1 MKIFHI
7 IIFFFLLGIVSCGSI
22 KEDKLEANQMA
33 AAPEWV
39 KKRPVSQSNYI
50 GIAKINKANYSDTY
64 SQAAKKMALNDLASE
79 ISVKIESNTIVSSS
93 EDNSGF
99 KSDFSRYIQMEMQKD
114 LEGYTLAGEYE
125 TSKMYMIYYQLSK
138 SKWKTIQAQRK
149 RAAAERAYSLYEHA
163 QLKISSLEYKSA
175 IKTLTNA
182 ILEIKKYWNE
192 PVFYKINEENIRL
205 DSEIRIQLTKILSE
219 LKLQTNNQTIIL
231 SPENDFKSELEIGVV
246 NSNGDLL
253 KGLPIRIAYRKTT
266 MPYETTLYSE
276 LSPLKITLDNIKY
289 NKKNTIVRV
298 ELEKEGVIVVS
309 NEDKKLLKFIYD
321 AFQVNPINVEV
332 KFKLPRVFIKS
343 NKSTNNTHYIKDAIA
358 QSLGDKGFIMVDK
371 INNAD
376 LVLLCKTYENNK
388 SDKNKVQIAY
398 VSYSVDVR
406 KKENSSS
413 IYTFSSDKYKG
424 ADYEFNSALEKS
436 YIKIAEDIKNS
447 SFEDLLETILN

>member
-64 SQAAKKMALNDLASE
+64 NQAAKKMALNDLASE

-231 SPENDFKSELEIGVV
+231 SPENNFKSELEIGVV

-343 NKSTNNTHYIKDAIA
+343 NKSTNNTHYIKEAIA

-371 INNAD
+371 TESAD
-376 LVLLCKTYENNK
+376 LVLICKTYENNK

-406 KKENSSS
+406 KKEDSSS